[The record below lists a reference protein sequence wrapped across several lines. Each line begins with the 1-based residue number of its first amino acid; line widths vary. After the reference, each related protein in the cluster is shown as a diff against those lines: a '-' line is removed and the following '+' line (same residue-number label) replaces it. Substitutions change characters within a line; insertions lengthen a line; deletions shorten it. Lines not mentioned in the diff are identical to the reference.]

1 MTGLEKIIK
10 HIEDDAAAIS
20 KSILSEAESKAQEI
34 VSAAKAEGEK
44 KRAEITERSK
54 LEVEASLSR
63 AESAALL
70 REKKIILNTKQEIIE
85 DVITKA
91 KESLEKLP
99 EKEYFDVIINMVKKN
114 ALNKAGYIVFSKKD
128 KGRLAE
134 NFQDVI
140 NEILAGNSGA
150 TLTISEETREING
163 GFILIYGD
171 IEENC
176 SFDAL
181 FLAARESL
189 QDKVSKV
196 LFD

>member
-140 NEILAGNSGA
+140 NEVLAGNSGA
-150 TLTISEETREING
+150 TLTISEETKEIDG

>member
-20 KSILSEAESKAQEI
+20 KSILSEAEKKAEEI
-34 VSAAKAEGEK
+34 ISAAKAEGEK

-70 REKKIILNTKQEIIE
+70 REKKVILNTKQEIIE

-99 EKEYFDVIINMVKKN
+99 ENEYFDVIINMVKKN
-114 ALNKAGYIVFSKKD
+114 ALNKPGFILFSKED
-128 KGRLAE
+128 KVRLPE
-134 NFQDVI
+134 QFQEKI
-140 NEILAGNSGA
+140 QEALTGKSGA
-150 TLTISEETREING
+150 ALTISDETREIDG
-163 GFILIYGD
+163 GFVLVYGD